1 MIHADAR
8 RAWCLNAICLPK
20 HHFGRRFFAFSLYI
34 FAVSSYIH
42 IAELILILTIAHFI
56 RRIEYAQ

>member
-20 HHFGRRFFAFSLYI
+20 HHFGGRFFAFSLYI

-42 IAELILILTIAHFI
+42 IAELILILIISHFI